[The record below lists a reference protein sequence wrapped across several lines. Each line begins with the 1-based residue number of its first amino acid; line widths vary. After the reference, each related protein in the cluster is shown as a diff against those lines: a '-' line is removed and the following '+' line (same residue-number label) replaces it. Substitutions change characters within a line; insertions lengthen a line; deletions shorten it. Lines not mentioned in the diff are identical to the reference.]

1 MIPRK
6 ILEDTGIEIP
16 DDASRFFT
24 QGSIII
30 FVIPSVDEHG
40 DSIVFREIEIEAR
53 LTDRQIESLKTANCY
68 GDTGWTL
75 T

>member
-16 DDASRFFT
+16 DDAGRFFT
-24 QGSIII
+24 QDSIIV
-30 FVIPSVDEHG
+30 FVVPFVDEYG
-40 DSIVFREIEIEAR
+40 DSIVFREIEIEAE
-53 LTDRQIESLKTANCY
+53 LTDKQIESLKTANCY